1 MKAAVFHEGAA
12 TLSIEEVAAPQLRP
26 GAAIVA
32 VEAAFVTGLLARR
45 LAAPDDGA
53 ILPERPFV
61 PGMDTIG
68 RVLEVADDVAGL
80 APGDLV
86 YGNHWHGSR
95 ASDDHGFIGSFG
107 MGAAS
112 ARLLRHWRHGNL
124 AERLMLPAACFTP
137 LGAAAGR
144 ASPAVLARLGW
155 LGTAYGGLLRAG
167 LAPGETVIVNGA
179 SGMVGAS
186 AVLVALAMG
195 AARIVATGRR
205 RDLLEAVA
213 AIAPDRIAA
222 VALTGDGRDTDRIAA
237 AAAGGAGGTCD
248 TCGHVLL
255 DAVGHGAGPE
265 ATQAAIAALGRGGRA
280 VLVGA
285 PHGMALA
292 LDYDRLMF
300 REIAVMGSLWF
311 PRRAAAV
318 LAAMIAA
325 GTLDLAPIEAIVFPL
340 DRAMAA
346 AKRAAGGGLGLRHV
360 AVTPCGG
367 ASS

>member
-1 MKAAVFHEGAA
+1 MKAALFREGAA
-12 TLSIEEVAAPQLRP
+12 TLSIEEIAAPRLRP

-45 LAAPDDGA
+45 LADPGGSA

-61 PGMDTIG
+61 PGMDTVG
-68 RVLEVADDVAGL
+68 RVLEVADDVVGL

-86 YGNHWHGSR
+86 YGDHWHGSR

-137 LGAAAGR
+137 LGAAGGR
-144 ASPAVLARLGW
+144 ASPPVLARLGW

-167 LAPGETVIVNGA
+167 LAAGETVIVNGA

-205 RDLLEAVA
+205 RDLLEKIA

-222 VALTGDGRDTDRIAA
+222 VVLAGDGRDTARIAA
-237 AAAGGAGGTCD
+237 AAGDGAGA
-248 TCGHVLL
+248 GHVLL

-311 PRRAAAV
+311 PRRAAAA

-325 GTLDLAPIEAIVFPL
+325 GTLDLAPVEAIVFPL
-340 DRAMAA
+340 DGAMAA
-346 AKRAAGGGLGLRHV
+346 ARRAAAGGLGLRHV
-360 AVTPCGG
+360 AVAPG

>member
-45 LAAPDDGA
+45 LAAPNGGA

-61 PGMDTIG
+61 PGMDTVG

-80 APGDLV
+80 APGDPV

-95 ASDDHGFIGSFG
+95 ARDDHGFIGSFG

-112 ARLLRHWRHGNL
+112 ARLLRRWRHGNL

-205 RDLLEAVA
+205 RDLLKAVA

-222 VALTGDGRDTDRIAA
+222 VALAGDGRDTDRIATA
-237 AAAGGAGGTCD
+237 ASDAGGAG
-248 TCGHVLL
+248 GHVLL
-255 DAVGHGAGPE
+255 DAVGHGAGPA
-265 ATQAAIAALGRGGRA
+265 ATQAALAALGRGGRA

-292 LDYDRLMF
+292 FDYDRLMF

-318 LAAMIAA
+318 LVAMVAA

-346 AKRAAGGGLGLRHV
+346 ARRAADGGLGLRHV